1 MTPKPWDRLPWRK
14 PVTVCIA
21 ARCKDNDE
29 HAIVTVSDTKLS
41 TGHYSGEMA
50 TLKIRRIRNNWR
62 CLIAGTFP
70 HHVPLLKHISD
81 AIGDDAEYDQ
91 TVKACTDA
99 FIAENKK
106 LAEET
111 VLATFGLTLKQFLK
125 SRSAL
130 GDSLYERTWAE
141 ISRIKVN
148 CQLLICGFDPE
159 PHIFVAENPD
169 GDKLG
174 FITNCDFP
182 GFSAIGSG
190 YYLAE
195 SKLYELRQN
204 PSRSLVETLYITIL
218 AKFVAE
224 AATDVGEETYVQV
237 FTKEHAIEIDNT
249 FTLVGE
255 LRDRWKQ
262 HASYKIPE
270 DAEKIIIQHVKTAS
284 EIKPSTSQK
293 SASAQ

>member
-1 MTPKPWDRLPWRK
+1 
-14 PVTVCIA
+14 VTVCIA
-21 ARCKDNDE
+21 ARCKDKAKGDP
-29 HAIVTVSDTKLS
+29 AIVTVSDTKLS
-41 TGHYSGEMA
+41 TGHYSGDMA
-50 TLKIRRIRNNWR
+50 TLKLRHIRDNWK

-70 HHVPLLKHISD
+70 HHVPLLKRIGD
-81 AIGDDAEYDQ
+81 AIGDDAGYDQ
-91 TVKACTDA
+91 IVKVCTDA

-111 VLATFGLTLKQFLK
+111 ILATFGLTLKQFLK
-125 SRSAL
+125 SRSDL
-130 GDSLYERTWAE
+130 GESLYERTWAE

-148 CQLLICGFDPE
+148 CQLLVCGFDPE
-159 PHIFVAENPD
+159 PHIFVTENPG

-182 GFSAIGSG
+182 GFGAIGSG
-190 YYLAE
+190 SYLAE
-195 SKLYELRQN
+195 SKLYELHQN
-204 PSRSLVETLYITIL
+204 PARSVVETLYTTIL

-224 AATDVGEETYVQV
+224 AATDVGEETYVRV
-237 FTKEHAIEIDNT
+237 FTKGGEIEIDNT
-249 FTLVGE
+249 FTFVEE

-270 DAEKIIIQHVKTAS
+270 DAEAIILRHVKTAS
-284 EIKPSTSQK
+284 GIKPSTSQK

>member
-1 MTPKPWDRLPWRK
+1 M
-14 PVTVCIA
+14 TVCIA
-21 ARCKDNDE
+21 ARCKNDDE
-29 HAIVTVSDTKLS
+29 YAIVTVSDTKLS

-70 HHVPLLKHISD
+70 HHVPLLKRISD
-81 AIGDDAEYDQ
+81 AIGDDADHDQ

-125 SRSAL
+125 SRSDL

-159 PHIFVAENPD
+159 PHVLVAENPE
-169 GDKLG
+169 GDRLG

-182 GFSAIGSG
+182 GFAAIGSG
-190 YYLAE
+190 SYLAE
-195 SKLYELRQN
+195 SKLYEIHQN
-204 PSRSLVETLYITIL
+204 PARSLVETLYNTIL

-237 FTKEHAIEIDNT
+237 FTKDQDIEIDNT
-249 FTLVGE
+249 FTFVKE
-255 LRDRWKQ
+255 LRNRWKR
-262 HASYKIPE
+262 HTDYKVPK
-270 DAEKIIIQHVKTAS
+270 DAEKIIVQHVKTAS
-284 EIKPSTSQK
+284 GVKPSTSQK
-293 SASAQ
+293 SASAR